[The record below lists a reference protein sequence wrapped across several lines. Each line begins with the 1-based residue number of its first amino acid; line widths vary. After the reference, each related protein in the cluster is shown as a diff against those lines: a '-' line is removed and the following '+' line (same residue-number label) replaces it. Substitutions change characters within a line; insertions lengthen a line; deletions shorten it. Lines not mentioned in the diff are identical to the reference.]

1 MTMVWTK
8 VTMILGMNKYMI
20 RKQFK
25 IDISILREDLKDIVY
40 NQYIRN
46 CGKYLNHKMIKQ
58 IDNDLGYLDIVI
70 EEIDNTDLLGQYREL
85 YNEYVEN
92 LKQYC

>member
-1 MTMVWTK
+1 
-8 VTMILGMNKYMI
+8 MILGMNKYTI
-20 RKQFK
+20 REQLK

-40 NQYIRN
+40 NQYIKN

-70 EEIDNTDLLGQYREL
+70 EEIDNTDLLSQYREL
-85 YNEYVEN
+85 YNEYVKN
-92 LKQYC
+92 IKKYC

>member
-1 MTMVWTK
+1 
-8 VTMILGMNKYMI
+8 MILGMNKYTI
-20 RKQFK
+20 REQLK

-40 NQYIRN
+40 NQYIKN

-70 EEIDNTDLLGQYREL
+70 EEIDNTDLLSQYREL
-85 YNEYVEN
+85 YNKYVKN

>member
-8 VTMILGMNKYMI
+8 VTMILGMNKYLI
-20 RKQFK
+20 QEQLK

-40 NQYIRN
+40 NQYIKD

-58 IDNDLGYLDIVI
+58 MDNDLGYLDIII
-70 EEIDNTDLLGQYREL
+70 EEIDNIDLLGQYKEL
-85 YNEYVEN
+85 CNEYVKN